1 MFVQKIKRVVNPRK
15 TKAKRKVKRVAR
27 AANGRFLKKTKRRAK
42 KTSRRANPA
51 HLLTLGFVNPHRPKR
66 KVSRKRN
73 KGMATKTKRRKSAKR
88 SAAAKKA
95 ARTRKRNRAAKSNP
109 VRRRRRRARSTAVVH
124 HRRRRVSN
132 PRRRRSTSRKRRSS
146 TRVVVMAP
154 RRRNSRRRNPTLFG
168 QHLSMGQAAKMVA
181 AGLVG
186 VTATKLV
193 VPMIPGGLTSTPI
206 GAAIAS
212 IIVAIGGGWLIGK
225 WDTSAGSGFAFG
237 GLMQAGSILL
247 NMVPVPGVSQFALSG
262 YRGVGDF
269 VPAAFTVP
277 QNPILLNGPSM
288 GAGGAAGAGMSGR
301 RAYNRPY

>member
-51 HLLTLGFVNPHRPKR
+51 QLLTLGFANPHRKTAR
-66 KVSRKRN
+66 RKRN
-73 KGMATKTKRRKSAKR
+73 KGMATKTKHRKSAKR

-95 ARTRKRNRAAKSNP
+95 ARTRKRNLMAKSNP
-109 VRRRRRRARSTAVVH
+109 VKRRRRRSTAVVH
-124 HRRRRVSN
+124 HRKRRN
-132 PRRRRSTSRKRRSS
+132 PARRSYARRKRRNS

-212 IIVAIGGGWLIGK
+212 IIVAISGGWLIGK
-225 WDTSAGSGFAFG
+225 WDSSAGSGFAFG

-262 YRGVGDF
+262 YRGNMGDF
-269 VPAAFTVP
+269 VPASFPIP
-277 QNPILLNGPSM
+277 QTPILLNGPSM
-288 GAGGAAGAGMSGR
+288 GAGGAAGAGMAGR

>member
-51 HLLTLGFVNPHRPKR
+51 QLLTLGFANPHRKTAR
-66 KVSRKRN
+66 RKRN
-73 KGMATKTKRRKSAKR
+73 KGMATKTKHRKSAKR

-95 ARTRKRNRAAKSNP
+95 ARTRKRNLMAKSNP
-109 VRRRRRRARSTAVVH
+109 VKRRRRRNSVRSTYHRIKRAVTG
-124 HRRRRVSN
+124 RRRN
-132 PRRRRSTSRKRRSS
+132 PRRRARKNS

-168 QHLSMGQAAKMVA
+168 QNLSMGQAAKMVA

-225 WDTSAGSGFAFG
+225 WDSSAGSGFAFG
-237 GLMQAGSILL
+237 GFMQAGSILL

-262 YRGVGDF
+262 YRGSMGDF
-269 VPAAFTVP
+269 VPASFPIP
-277 QNPILLNGPSM
+277 QTPVLLTGPSM
-288 GAGGAAGAGMSGR
+288 GAGGAAGAGMAGR